1 MTALTVAIDGSAG
14 SGKSSVS
21 RGVASQ
27 LGMRYLDTGAMYRAF
42 TLWLLRQ
49 GADVTDAEAVAAL
62 VEGPHIVVTTDP
74 TAPAVALGDDD
85 VSQDIRTAEVTAAV
99 SSVSAVPQVRQ
110 RLVDLQRSA
119 VQESIA
125 AGRGIIVEG
134 RDIGTVVLP
143 DADLKVYLMADP
155 AVRAQRR
162 AAEDAARG
170 QQVGVDE
177 TQAAMAR
184 RDQADSS
191 RATSPLAQADDA
203 VVVDATFDDL
213 PTVIETV
220 RALVLDRSR

>member
-49 GADVTDAEAVAAL
+49 GADVTDADAVAAL